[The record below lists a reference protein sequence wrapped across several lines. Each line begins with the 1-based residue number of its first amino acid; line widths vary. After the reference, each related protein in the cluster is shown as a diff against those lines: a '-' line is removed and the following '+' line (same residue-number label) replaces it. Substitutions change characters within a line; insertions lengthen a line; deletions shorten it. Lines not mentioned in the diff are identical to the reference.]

1 MTAFGL
7 RQDHLMVEIVAA
19 WKQPSAGE
27 DRKHVQWAQRGSHA
41 LAPFSLPGGYVNL
54 LDVTEQ
60 RRVPLS
66 FGPNFERLLD
76 VKRKY
81 DPDDVFQSTI
91 GHITPRAYE
100 TLK

>member
-66 FGPNFERLLD
+66 FGPNYERLLD

-91 GHITPRAYE
+91 GHITPRAHE